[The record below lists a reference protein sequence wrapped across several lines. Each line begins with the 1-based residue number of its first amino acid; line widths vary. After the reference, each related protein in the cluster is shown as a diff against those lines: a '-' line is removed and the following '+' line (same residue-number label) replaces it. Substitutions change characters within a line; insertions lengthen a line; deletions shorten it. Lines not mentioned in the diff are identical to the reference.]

1 MKKRILLLF
10 VAMIGMAT
18 SVGWAQET
26 PEKSSFE
33 GTEQDVTNFK
43 SYMGIKNEDP
53 RTWKIIYGNGYE
65 MTIEKTA
72 DATADNQVTI
82 TFPGVT
88 FSDHSNTITI
98 TGTDNAI
105 IFGGSKETDLDKDT
119 KITLKS
125 GSVGYLIGGG
135 WGTREKGA
143 SNPKTANVK
152 DVAIDIQGGT
162 VGLIYSGGLYRSN
175 VNDITL
181 NVKNATVSHIYCG
194 GFDQGKTTNT
204 LDTEWSSSV
213 NHVNKSTL
221 TMENSTVLGYL
232 FLGGGQGYSYSK
244 EVEANVLNS
253 TLHCGILGTG
263 SNGRSDKV
271 TATVTG
277 CKFEKA
283 NKQTDIIEI
292 APLNRGIIKEISM
305 TFDGCTFPSNTSDYA
320 AYLGATYAYDGKSKV
335 ELGKVNVEFKN
346 NCTNTPIMCL
356 STGLSKADATV
367 TGTKV
372 IAAPSVTTG
381 STTEK
386 AYTID
391 ESKTWIFNNGFEIT
405 EDVTLSNKGVLTV
418 KGIYTVATAAQLE
431 EAIKQTTIDAIE
443 LSGSEYTLTDPL
455 KIKSPITLS
464 SIEGAPTKATIKGN
478 LIVEAENVSIKNLA
492 FNCESTG
499 TNYWLKN
506 AITLFGNAITVK
518 DCTFTGSTSNA
529 TKYVA
534 NGIVIFPMAA
544 ENASYD
550 ITGNTFTNFN
560 QEVGSGED
568 YWASTALLLCD
579 NTSITKKDGATAAI
593 PALTSWNE
601 SSLANANNTFTSCF
615 ADYIHLSDGSYV
627 YEVTSTAKAVAD
639 GINSIKKD
647 KQTGTIVATSV
658 DNDAILDAVKE
669 LKPSLEGQFIVKS
682 AGGSIVADQ
691 NLVSTGTVYVL
702 SKGEDGTYALT
713 QQTVAP
719 EVTFPQEATAIEAGQ
734 PLSASILS
742 GGSANVS
749 GVFSWKNPA
758 TIAQPGEKIAY
769 PVIFTPT
776 DLTTYNVAEGSYIFA
791 EIKQYFTVQ
800 TGKCANGHLE
810 IASANTANKYE
821 KGSKLTVKPVADVH
835 YEFDKYLNKSG
846 FTDNTY
852 TVSENATL
860 TAEFKPIMRKVTI
873 NITGTG
879 SVNVNGESKS
889 NSSTVSVQEGSVLT
903 IQAVPGEGQ
912 VLSKLTAGGS
922 ALNSNTVTVDKDLTI
937 AATFTQK
944 LDETYVVKVDAVP
957 NGKINL
963 YDKDGNDIASGSSF
977 KEDETISVVAVPDLG
992 YKLKDNSLK
1001 YNSVAITNNQITVA
1015 KADAAITAEFEIQS
1029 FTVSTSVT
1037 NGTVTLKNKNSETVE
1052 PGSIEYGT
1060 ELTATAEATDKK
1072 NYKLLSLVVNGK
1084 EIPNGGSFTV
1094 TAKTTVTAVMAKLAT
1109 ITIDDTPQSFTY
1121 DGTEKEFVIKT
1132 TPAGIGGFTVKYD
1145 GGDDKPANAVDHADK
1160 TYNVTITRAA
1170 DDTYAAFSGS
1180 ATLTIKPAQMKG
1192 VAIPTLN
1199 GSDELEQADMNK
1211 GYTLDGTVDGKTHIG
1226 KVTFTPTNANYAV
1239 MTFYAAGTQA
1249 TECTYSSASKLQ
1261 SAKLMTRADDAS
1273 SLNIDV
1279 TEGKGSVKV
1288 LNGGVVASKLY
1299 VGQTITI
1306 QAVPASTEYA
1316 ANAIWNNNT
1325 TTTANTYTMTL
1336 GSGTNE
1342 VTVAFQKKTEPT
1354 PTLTIPT
1361 DMVYNGTPFA
1371 GQAITVANES
1381 PVKDWDLSFDGTP
1394 TDAGTYTI
1402 YASRKADENYL
1413 AVVKKGI
1420 KSFTIKQAPAEAS
1433 NPIATDI
1440 LQGQALAQSV
1450 ITGTANVDGAFE
1462 WVNPNTIPNAGT
1474 AKADVRFV
1482 PTSKNYSVK
1491 DGLTADVKVTE
1502 TGVTIRTL
1510 NLTVVGEEFGTVSMT
1525 LDGNPTT
1532 PGATVTK
1539 GQELKVT
1546 ATAKTGY
1553 EASVQID
1560 GSARTSYTIGET
1572 GNVEVKVTF
1581 TKKSEPSTP
1590 TDPDPE
1596 PEVIDVTGVSLDAT
1610 AKTLA
1615 VGESFVLK
1623 ATVKPA
1629 DADNKK
1635 VSWSSSNAT
1644 IASVDKDGN
1653 VNALKAGTCKITVTT
1668 EDGDYTATCDITV
1681 TIATGIDELLAANR
1695 IYTDYG
1701 QIIVEP
1707 TTSLEVLITDMT
1719 GRIVYH
1725 DRIAEKITVPV
1736 SGGIYIVRLVESKRV
1751 ATTKVIV
1758 K

>member
-1 MKKRILLLF
+1 
-10 VAMIGMAT
+10 
-18 SVGWAQET
+18 

-33 GTEQDVTNFK
+33 ETEQDVTNFK

-346 NCTNTPIMCL
+346 NCTNTPVMCL

-405 EDVTLSNKGVLTV
+405 EDVTLSNKGALTV

-749 GVFSWKNPA
+749 GVFSWKNPVTVVEA
-758 TIAQPGEKIAY
+758 GEKKVY
-769 PVIFTPT
+769 DVIFTPT
-776 DLTTYNVAEGSYIFA
+776 DLTTYNVAKGSYTFA
-791 EIKQYFTVQ
+791 VIKQYYTVQ

-810 IASANTANKYE
+810 IVSANPNASNKYE
-821 KGSKLTVKPVADVH
+821 EGSTLTVKPVADAH
-835 YEFDKYLNKSG
+835 FAFEKYLNESG
-846 FTDNTY
+846 FTGNTY
-852 TVSENATL
+852 KVTANATL
-860 TAEFKPIMRKVTI
+860 TAKFEPIMRTVTI
-873 NITGTG
+873 NITGDG

-889 NSSTVSVQEGSVLT
+889 GSFEVQEGSILT
-903 IQAVPGEGQ
+903 IQAAPNTGQ
-912 VLSKLTAGGS
+912 VLSDLTAGGS
-922 ALNSNTVTVDKDLTI
+922 PLNSNTVTVDKDLTI
-937 AATFTQK
+937 AAAF
-944 LDETYVVKVDAVP
+944 
-957 NGKINL
+957 
-963 YDKDGNDIASGSSF
+963 
-977 KEDETISVVAVPDLG
+977 
-992 YKLKDNSLK
+992 
-1001 YNSVAITNNQITVA
+1001 
-1015 KADAAITAEFEIQS
+1015 AA
-1029 FTVSTSVT
+1029 
-1037 NGTVTLKNKNSETVE
+1037 
-1052 PGSIEYGT
+1052 
-1060 ELTATAEATDKK
+1060 
-1072 NYKLLSLVVNGK
+1072 
-1084 EIPNGGSFTV
+1084 
-1094 TAKTTVTAVMAKLAT
+1094 
-1109 ITIDDTPQSFTY
+1109 
-1121 DGTEKEFVIKT
+1121 
-1132 TPAGIGGFTVKYD
+1132 
-1145 GGDDKPANAVDHADK
+1145 
-1160 TYNVTITRAA
+1160 
-1170 DDTYAAFSGS
+1170 
-1180 ATLTIKPAQMKG
+1180 
-1192 VAIPTLN
+1192 
-1199 GSDELEQADMNK
+1199 
-1211 GYTLDGTVDGKTHIG
+1211 
-1226 KVTFTPTNANYAV
+1226 
-1239 MTFYAAGTQA
+1239 
-1249 TECTYSSASKLQ
+1249 
-1261 SAKLMTRADDAS
+1261 
-1273 SLNIDV
+1273 
-1279 TEGKGSVKV
+1279 
-1288 LNGGVVASKLY
+1288 
-1299 VGQTITI
+1299 
-1306 QAVPASTEYA
+1306 
-1316 ANAIWNNNT
+1316 
-1325 TTTANTYTMTL
+1325 
-1336 GSGTNE
+1336 
-1342 VTVAFQKKTEPT
+1342 
-1354 PTLTIPT
+1354 
-1361 DMVYNGTPFA
+1361 
-1371 GQAITVANES
+1371 
-1381 PVKDWDLSFDGTP
+1381 
-1394 TDAGTYTI
+1394 
-1402 YASRKADENYL
+1402 
-1413 AVVKKGI
+1413 
-1420 KSFTIKQAPAEAS
+1420 
-1433 NPIATDI
+1433 
-1440 LQGQALAQSV
+1440 
-1450 ITGTANVDGAFE
+1450 
-1462 WVNPNTIPNAGT
+1462 
-1474 AKADVRFV
+1474 
-1482 PTSKNYSVK
+1482 
-1491 DGLTADVKVTE
+1491 
-1502 TGVTIRTL
+1502 
-1510 NLTVVGEEFGTVSMT
+1510 
-1525 LDGNPTT
+1525 
-1532 PGATVTK
+1532 
-1539 GQELKVT
+1539 
-1546 ATAKTGY
+1546 
-1553 EASVQID
+1553 
-1560 GSARTSYTIGET
+1560 
-1572 GNVEVKVTF
+1572 
-1581 TKKSEPSTP
+1581 KKSRN
-1590 TDPDPE
+1590 
-1596 PEVIDVTGVSLDAT
+1596 I
-1610 AKTLA
+1610 
-1615 VGESFVLK
+1615 
-1623 ATVKPA
+1623 
-1629 DADNKK
+1629 
-1635 VSWSSSNAT
+1635 
-1644 IASVDKDGN
+1644 
-1653 VNALKAGTCKITVTT
+1653 C
-1668 EDGDYTATCDITV
+1668 
-1681 TIATGIDELLAANR
+1681 R
-1695 IYTDYG
+1695 
-1701 QIIVEP
+1701 
-1707 TTSLEVLITDMT
+1707 
-1719 GRIVYH
+1719 
-1725 DRIAEKITVPV
+1725 
-1736 SGGIYIVRLVESKRV
+1736 
-1751 ATTKVIV
+1751 
-1758 K
+1758 

>member
-1 MKKRILLLF
+1 MKKRILLLL
-10 VAMIGMAT
+10 VAMIGMTT
-18 SVGWAQET
+18 SAGWAQNGGDTTT
-26 PEKSSFE
+26 PEESNTVLTTHQDGDKTWVFANGHPVTVTKAASATDQQANP
-33 GTEQDVTNFK
+33 TE
-43 SYMGIKNEDP
+43 EA
-53 RTWKIIYGNGYE
+53 E
-65 MTIEKTA
+65 
-72 DATADNQVTI
+72 QVTI
-82 TFPGVT
+82 SVDGTNESKTVAKTSSLFGGSYGATVDGTTSITMTSGTIRRIYGGGYGLTNNNENSNGCGDVT
-88 FSDHSNTITI
+88 GTATITI
-98 TGTDNAI
+98 TGGEVYDLLS
-105 IFGGSKETDLDKDT
+105 GGGNNYAKTNEAKINISGENT
-119 KITLKS
+119 KIGSLYAGGVGASAANSLVKTWEDAVCGTNVVDIDISGKVTLKS
-125 GSVGYLIGGG
+125 MGCGGGHAYTYTGTSKVRINGATLGAFYGTLANGYAENIDAELTDCTFKKIDENAYELATINRGAVNTASFTLNHCAFTDPTTMNAGVGPILGWDNSDTSGDPKPVVDGSVSWTFTNTDGDAPVMHLGPGLNLANIDVVGAKTKLIPFTQKTS
-135 WGTREKGA
+135 GTVKEFSIEKG
-143 SNPKTANVK
+143 KTWNLNNGLTIEDGVTL
-152 DVAIDIQGGT
+152 DNQG
-162 VGLIYSGGLYRSN
+162 
-175 VNDITL
+175 TL
-181 NVKNATVSHIYCG
+181 NVVAPDVASLTAAIKANATKISLVSG
-194 GFDQGKTTNT
+194 TT
-204 LDTEWSSSV
+204 
-213 NHVNKSTL
+213 
-221 TMENSTVLGYL
+221 
-232 FLGGGQGYSYSK
+232 
-244 EVEANVLNS
+244 
-253 TLHCGILGTG
+253 
-263 SNGRSDKV
+263 
-271 TATVTG
+271 
-277 CKFEKA
+277 
-283 NKQTDIIEI
+283 
-292 APLNRGIIKEISM
+292 
-305 TFDGCTFPSNTSDYA
+305 
-320 AYLGATYAYDGKSKV
+320 
-335 ELGKVNVEFKN
+335 
-346 NCTNTPIMCL
+346 
-356 STGLSKADATV
+356 
-367 TGTKV
+367 
-372 IAAPSVTTG
+372 
-381 STTEK
+381 
-386 AYTID
+386 
-391 ESKTWIFNNGFEIT
+391 
-405 EDVTLSNKGVLTV
+405 
-418 KGIYTVATAAQLE
+418 
-431 EAIKQTTIDAIE
+431 
-443 LSGSEYTLTDPL
+443 YTLTDPL
-455 KIKSPITLS
+455 VIDKPLELTSN
-464 SIEGAPTKATIKGN
+464 GGTKATIKGN
-478 LIVEAENVSIKNLA
+478 LIVDAEGVSINNLA

-506 AITLFGNAITVK
+506 AITLFGNTITVK
-518 DCTFTGSTSNA
+518 GCTFTGSVDASNA
-529 TKYVA
+529 AKYVA

-560 QEVGSGED
+560 QEVTDNAG

-579 NTSITKKDGATAAI
+579 NTSITKKDGTTAAI

-639 GINSIKKD
+639 GINSIEKGK
-647 KQTGTIVATSV
+647 TGTIVATSV
-658 DNDAILDAVKE
+658 KKEEILTAVTT
-669 LKPSLEGQFIVKS
+669 LNPSLEGSFIVQSKD
-682 AGGSIVADQ
+682 GSIVADQ

-821 KGSKLTVKPVADVH
+821 KDSKLTVKPVADAH
-835 YEFDKYLNKSG
+835 YTFDKYLNDKG
-846 FTDNTY
+846 FAGNTY
-852 TVSENATL
+852 TVTEDATL
-860 TAEFKPIMRKVTI
+860 TAQFKPIMRTVTI
-873 NITGTG
+873 SITGTG
-879 SVNVNGESKS
+879 TVNVNGVSKE
-889 NSSTVSVQEGSVLT
+889 NSSTVSVQEGDVIT

-912 VLSKLTAGGS
+912 VLSDLTAGGS
-922 ALNSNTVTVDKDLTI
+922 AINNSAVTVDKDLTI
-937 AATFTQK
+937 AAAFTTK
-944 LDETYVVKVDAVP
+944 PASTYVVKVDAVP

-963 YDKDGNDIASGSSF
+963 YDAQGNAIASGSSF
-977 KEDETISVVAVPDLG
+977 KEGETISVVAVAGLG
-992 YKLKDNSLK
+992 YQLKKGSLK
-1001 YNSVAITNNQITVA
+1001 YNSADITDNKFTVG
-1015 KADAAITAEFEIQS
+1015 KADATITATFSKQS
-1029 FTVSTSVT
+1029 FVVSTSVDAKE
-1037 NGTVTLKNKNSETVE
+1037 GKITLAKVNKKQKVNENPSSTY
-1052 PGSIEYGT
+1052 EYGT
-1060 ELTATAEATDKK
+1060 ELTATAEA
-1072 NYKLLSLVVNGK
+1072 NSGYKLLSLVVNGK
-1084 EIPNGGSFTV
+1084 EIPNKGSFTV
-1094 TAKTTVTAVMAKLAT
+1094 TAATTVTAVMAKLAT
-1109 ITIDDTPQSFTY
+1109 ITIDETAQSFTY
-1121 DGTEKEFVIKT
+1121 DGTAKEFVVKT
-1132 TPAGIGGFTVKYD
+1132 TPAGIGGFTVNYNET
-1145 GGDDKPANAVDHADK
+1145 PTNAANHTQKAY
-1160 TYNVTITRAA
+1160 TVTITRDA
-1170 DDTYAAFSGS
+1170 DETYAEVNK
-1180 ATLTIKPAQMKG
+1180 TITDGLIIKAAQMKG
-1192 VAIPTLN
+1192 VAIPTLD
-1199 GSDELEQADMNK
+1199 GSDKLTETDKNK
-1211 GYTLDGTVDGKTHIG
+1211 GYALVDGSVTDAHIG
-1226 KVTFTPTNANYAV
+1226 QVTFTPTNANYAV
-1239 MTFYAAGTQA
+1239 MTFSAAGMQA
-1249 TECTYSSASKLQ
+1249 TECTYNPSTPKSQ
-1261 SAKLMTRADDAS
+1261 SAKLTTRSNDA
-1273 SLNIDV
+1273 SLNINV
-1279 TEGKGSVKV
+1279 SGGGSVKV
-1288 LNGGVVASKLY
+1288 LNGGVEASTLY

-1306 QAVPASTEYA
+1306 QAIPNSTEYA
-1316 ANAIWNNNT
+1316 ANATWDDGSISNT
-1325 TTTANTYTMTL
+1325 RKITL
-1336 GSGTNE
+1336 SKGTNNIT
-1342 VTVAFQKKTEPT
+1342 VTFQKKEEPAISLK
-1354 PTLTIPT
+1354 PLE
-1361 DMVYNGTPFA
+1361 DMIYNGTPFA
-1371 GQAITVANES
+1371 GKTISVDGA
-1381 PVKDWDLSFDGTP
+1381 VKDWDLSFEGIP

-1413 AVVKKGI
+1413 AVVGKEVG
-1420 KSFTIKQAPAEAS
+1420 SFTIKQAPAEAS
-1433 NPIATDI
+1433 DPVATDI
-1440 LQGQALAQSV
+1440 LQGQALAQSI
-1450 ITGTANVDGAFE
+1450 ITGTANVDGVFE
-1462 WVNPNTIPNAGT
+1462 WVNPNTILNTNATGL
-1474 AKADVRFV
+1474 KVRFV

-1510 NLTVVGEEFGTVSMT
+1510 NLTVVGEEFGAVSMT
-1525 LDGNPTT
+1525 LDGNPATA
-1532 PGATVTK
+1532 GATVTK

-1653 VNALKAGTCKITVTT
+1653 VKALKAGTCKITVTT

>member
-204 LDTEWSSSV
+204 LDTEWSNSV

-346 NCTNTPIMCL
+346 NCTNTPVMCL

-405 EDVTLSNKGVLTV
+405 EDVTLSNKGALTV

-579 NTSITKKDGATAAI
+579 NTSITKKDGTTAAI

-601 SSLANANNTFTSCF
+601 SSLANANNTYTSCF

-639 GINSIKKD
+639 GINSIEKGK
-647 KQTGTIVATSV
+647 TGTIVATSV
-658 DNDAILDAVKE
+658 KKEEILTAVTT
-669 LKPSLEGQFIVKS
+669 LNPSLEGSFIVQSKD
-682 AGGSIVADQ
+682 GSIVADQ

-852 TVSENATL
+852 TVSANATL

-1015 KADAAITAEFEIQS
+1015 KADAAITAEFTKQS
-1029 FTVSTSVT
+1029 FAVSTDVK
-1037 NGTVTLKNKNSETVE
+1037 NGTITLAQVNNKEQKVNENS
-1052 PGSIEYGT
+1052 SSYEYGT
-1060 ELTATAEATDKK
+1060 ELTATAEAASG
-1072 NYKLLSLVVNGK
+1072 YKLLSLVVNGK
-1084 EIPNGGSFTV
+1084 EIPNEGSFTV

-1109 ITIDDTPQSFTY
+1109 ITIDKTPQSFTY
-1121 DGTEKEFVIKT
+1121 DGTAKEFVVKT

-1145 GGDDKPANAVDHADK
+1145 NSDTKPVNAAAHANK
-1160 TYNVTITRAA
+1160 EYTVTITRNA
-1170 DDTYAAFSGS
+1170 DNTYAAVNET
-1180 ATLTIKPAQMKG
+1180 AKLIIKPAQMKG
-1192 VAIPTLN
+1192 VTIPTLN
-1199 GSDELEQADMNK
+1199 KQNNGVETTDSRGKYALTSGSI
-1211 GYTLDGTVDGKTHIG
+1211 DGTTHLG
-1226 KVTFTPTNANYAV
+1226 TATFTPTDVNYAI
-1239 MTFYAAGTQA
+1239 MTFTVAGTGAVPCSYTPQ
-1249 TECTYSSASKLQ
+1249 LQ
-1261 SAKLMTRADDAS
+1261 SAKLTTRSGDAS
-1273 SLNIDV
+1273 SLNITV
-1279 TEGKGSVKV
+1279 TGNGSVKV
-1288 LNGGVVASKLY
+1288 LNGGVEATNLY

-1316 ANAIWNNNT
+1316 ANATWNDGSVSNT
-1325 TTTANTYTMTL
+1325 KEITL
-1336 GSGTNE
+1336 ASGTNNI
-1342 VTVAFQKKTEPT
+1342 TVAFQKKTSPT

-1371 GQAITVANES
+1371 GKTISVDGA
-1381 PVKDWDLSFDGTP
+1381 VKDWDLSFEGIP
-1394 TDAGTYTI
+1394 TDAGTYKI
-1402 YASRKADENYL
+1402 YASRKADENYK
-1413 AVVKKGI
+1413 AVVNKEVG
-1420 KSFTIKQAPAEAS
+1420 SFTIGQAVAVAS
-1433 NPIATDI
+1433 NPVATEI

-1450 ITGTANVDGAFE
+1450 ITGTANVDGTFE
-1462 WVNPNTIPNAGT
+1462 WVNPNTILNADATGE
-1474 AKADVRFV
+1474 AVRFV

-1491 DGLTADVKVTE
+1491 DGLTADVKVTK

-1510 NLTVVGEEFGTVSMT
+1510 NLTVVGEEFGAVSMT
-1525 LDGNPTT
+1525 LDGNPATA
-1532 PGATVTK
+1532 GATVTK

-1644 IASVDKDGN
+1644 IASVDKDSN
-1653 VNALKAGTCKITVTT
+1653 VKALKAGTCKITVTT

-1725 DRIAEKITVPV
+1725 DRITEKITVPV

>member
-1 MKKRILLLF
+1 
-10 VAMIGMAT
+10 MAT

-26 PEKSSFE
+26 LEKSSFE
-33 GTEQDVTNFK
+33 GTEQDITNFK

-72 DATADNQVTI
+72 EATAENQVTI
-82 TFPGVT
+82 TFTGVT
-88 FSDHSNTITI
+88 FSDQSNTIAI

-105 IFGGSKETDLDKDT
+105 IFGGSKEADLEKNT

-125 GSVGYLIGGG
+125 GNVGYLIGGG

-143 SNPKTANVK
+143 SDPKTANVK
-152 DVAIDIQGGT
+152 DVALDIQGGT

-204 LDTEWSSSV
+204 LDTEWSNSV

-244 EVEANVLNS
+244 EVKANVLNS

-283 NKQTDIIEI
+283 AEQKDIIEI

-335 ELGKVNVEFKN
+335 ELGKVNIEFKN
-346 NCTNTPIMCL
+346 NCTNTPVMCL

-386 AYTID
+386 AYTIG

-405 EDVTLSNKGVLTV
+405 KDVTLTNNGTLNVVAPDVESLKAAIQANANKICLVSGTTYKLTEPLIIDKSVVLTTD
-418 KGIYTVATAAQLE
+418 G
-431 EAIKQTTIDAIE
+431 EA
-443 LSGSEYTLTDPL
+443 
-455 KIKSPITLS
+455 
-464 SIEGAPTKATIKGN
+464 KATIKGN
-478 LIVEAENVSIKNLA
+478 LVVEAENVAINNLA
-492 FNCESTG
+492 FECNSNG
-499 TNYWLKN
+499 TNYWMKN
-506 AITLFGNAITVK
+506 AITLFGNSITVNG
-518 DCTFTGSTSNA
+518 CTFEGSAADNQ
-529 TKYVA
+529 YVA
-534 NGIVIFPMAA
+534 NGIVIFPTAA
-544 ENASYD
+544 DNASYA

-560 QEVGSGED
+560 QEVGSGSN
-568 YWASTALLLCD
+568 YWTSTALLLCD
-579 NTSITKKDGATAAI
+579 NTSITKKGASEATSI

-601 SSLANANNTFTSCF
+601 TSLADASNTFTNCF
-615 ADYIHLSDGSYV
+615 ADYIHQTGTSYV
-627 YEVTSTAKAVAD
+627 YDVTSTAKAVAD
-639 GINSIKKD
+639 GINSIEKD
-647 KQTGTIVATSV
+647 QPQGTIVATSV
-658 DNDAILDAVKE
+658 SNADILAAVNT
-669 LKPSLEGQFIVKS
+669 LKPSLEGKFIVKS
-682 AGGSIVADQ
+682 KEGSIVADP
-691 NLVSTGTVYVL
+691 NLVSTGTVFVL
-702 SKGEDGTYALT
+702 SKSDEEYAIK

-719 EVTFPQEATAIEAGQ
+719 KVNFSSLKASVIEAGQ

-749 GVFSWKNPA
+749 GVFSWKEPA
-758 TIAQPGEKIAY
+758 TIVEKGEKKTY
-769 PVIFTPT
+769 DVIFTPT
-776 DLTTYNVAEGSYIFA
+776 DLIGYNVVDSTYTFD
-791 EIKQYFTVQ
+791 EIKQYYTVQ

-810 IASANTANKYE
+810 IASANTSNKYE
-821 KGSKLTVKPVADVH
+821 EGSTLTVKPVADAH
-835 YEFDKYLNKSG
+835 FAFDKYVNEEV
-846 FTDNTY
+846 TNNTY
-852 TVSENATL
+852 TVSANATL
-860 TAEFKPIMRKVTI
+860 TAEFKPIMRTVTI
-873 NITGTG
+873 SVTGDGT
-879 SVNVNGESKS
+879 VNVNGESKN
-889 NSSTVSVQEGSVLT
+889 NSFEVQEGSILT
-903 IQAVPGEGQ
+903 IQAAPNAGQ
-912 VLSKLTAGGS
+912 VLSSLTADDV
-922 ALNSNTVTVDKDLTI
+922 ALKGNTVTVDNNMTI
-937 AATFTQK
+937 AATFATK
-944 LDETYVVKVDAVP
+944 PADKYVVKVSAVP

-963 YDKDGNDIASGSSF
+963 YDKDGNAIASGSSF
-977 KEDETISVVAVPDLG
+977 KAGETISVVAVPDMG
-992 YKLKDNSLK
+992 YKLEDKSLK
-1001 YNSVAITNNQITVA
+1001 YNSAVIADNKITVAEADVAITATFT
-1015 KADAAITAEFEIQS
+1015 KQS
-1029 FTVSTSVT
+1029 FAVSSSVT
-1037 NGTVTLKNKNSETVE
+1037 NGKIELKKNGETVSS
-1052 PGSIEYGT
+1052 GTTIEYGT
-1060 ELTATAEATDKK
+1060 ELTATAEPTDAS

-1109 ITIDDTPQSFTY
+1109 ITIDKTAQSFTY
-1121 DGTEKEFVIKT
+1121 DGSEKEFVVKT

-1145 GGDDKPANAVDHADK
+1145 NGDTKPVNAGTNVDKEY
-1160 TYNVTITRAA
+1160 TVTITRAA
-1170 DDTYAAFSGS
+1170 DDTYAAVNET
-1180 ATLTIKPAQMKG
+1180 AKLIIKPAQMKG
-1192 VAIPTLN
+1192 MAIPTLN
-1199 GSDELEQADMNK
+1199 ESDELVSITDSR
-1211 GYTLDGTVDGKTHIG
+1211 GKYALVNQSVTNAHIG
-1226 KVTFTPTNANYAV
+1226 KVTFTPTDGNYAV
-1239 MTFYAAGTQA
+1239 MTFYAAGTKA
-1249 TECTYSSASKLQ
+1249 TECSYENPATPKFQ
-1261 SAKLMTRADDAS
+1261 SAKLTTRAGGS
-1273 SLNIDV
+1273 SLNITV
-1279 TEGKGSVKV
+1279 NEGGSVKV
-1288 LNGGVVASKLY
+1288 LNGGVEATKLY
-1299 VGQTITI
+1299 VGQTISI
-1306 QAVPASTEYA
+1306 QAVPASTDYA
-1316 ANAIWNNNT
+1316 ANATWNNNNT

-1336 GSGTNE
+1336 ASGTND

-1371 GQAITVANES
+1371 GQTISVDGNS
-1381 PVKDWDLSFDGTP
+1381 PVKDWDLNFEGIP
-1394 TDAGTYTI
+1394 TDAGTYKI
-1402 YASRKADENYL
+1402 YASRKADENYK
-1413 AVVKKGI
+1413 AVVNKEVG
-1420 KSFTIKQAPAEAS
+1420 SFTIGQAVADAS
-1433 NPIATDI
+1433 NPVATEI

-1450 ITGTANVDGAFE
+1450 ITGTANVDGTFE
-1462 WVNPNTIPNAGT
+1462 WANPNTILNADATGE
-1474 AKADVRFV
+1474 AVRFV

-1491 DGLTADVKVTE
+1491 DGLKADVKVTK

-1510 NLTVVGEEFGTVSMT
+1510 NLTVVGEEHGTVSMT
-1525 LDGNPTT
+1525 MDGT
-1532 PGATVTK
+1532 PATAGATVTK
-1539 GQELKVT
+1539 DQKLEVK
-1546 ATAKTGY
+1546 ATANTGY

-1560 GSARTSYTIGET
+1560 GSARTTYTIGET

-1590 TDPDPE
+1590 TDPEE
-1596 PEVIDVTGVSLDAT
+1596 PEVTDVTGVSLDAT

-1615 VGESFVLK
+1615 VGESFALK

-1629 DADNKK
+1629 NADNKK
-1635 VSWSSSNAT
+1635 VSWSSSDAT

-1653 VNALKAGTCKITVTT
+1653 VKALKAGTCKITVTT
-1668 EDGDYTATCDITV
+1668 EDGGYTATCDITV
-1681 TIATGIDELLAANR
+1681 TIATGIDEILAANR

>member
-18 SVGWAQET
+18 SVGWAQNDGGQT
-26 PEKSSFE
+26 PTTPATKLTIQKIGDKDCIFAN
-33 GTEQDVTNFK
+33 GNAVTV
-43 SYMGIKNEDP
+43 
-53 RTWKIIYGNGYE
+53 
-65 MTIEKTA
+65 TA
-72 DATADNQVTI
+72 AQTVNTANADQT
-82 TFPGVT
+82 GQ
-88 FSDHSNTITI
+88 ITI
-98 TGTDNAI
+98 TVDGTEESQTVANTYSLYGGSYGENVASSTIKMTSGTIYRIYGGGYGVNADQTGNITGTASIMVEGGKVSNAI
-105 IFGGSKETDLDKDT
+105 SGGGNQYAKTGKVSVQIIGKDT
-119 KITLKS
+119 KI
-125 GSVGYLIGGG
+125 
-135 WGTREKGA
+135 
-143 SNPKTANVK
+143 
-152 DVAIDIQGGT
+152 QC
-162 VGLIYSGGLYRSN
+162 LY
-175 VNDITL
+175 
-181 NVKNATVSHIYCG
+181 AG
-194 GFDQGKTTNT
+194 GFGYPAAKKLVRTWEEAVCGAKEVEINITDAT
-204 LDTEWSSSV
+204 LE
-213 NHVNKSTL
+213 
-221 TMENSTVLGYL
+221 EGLGC
-232 FLGGGQGYSYSK
+232 GGGQGYAYTGT
-244 EVEANVLNS
+244 S
-253 TLHCGILGTG
+253 TVTITNAILGSFYGTLA
-263 SNGRSDKV
+263 NGYADDI
-271 TATVTG
+271 TATL
-277 CKFEKA
+277 K
-283 NKQTDIIEI
+283 
-292 APLNRGIIKEISM
+292 
-305 TFDGCTFPSNTSDYA
+305 GCTFKKLVGYFEFATINR
-320 AYLGATYAYDGKSKV
+320 GA
-335 ELGKVNVEFKN
+335 VNNASFTFD
-346 NCTNTPIMCL
+346 NCTFENLADINAGVGPILGWDNSDTSGDPKPAIEGNISWKFINMNGKETPEMHL
-356 STGLSKADATV
+356 GPGLSKANVEVVGAKTKLIQFTQKTSGTV
-367 TGTKV
+367 TAFSIEQEHTWTLGNGLT
-372 IAAPSVTTG
+372 IENGVTF
-381 STTEK
+381 
-386 AYTID
+386 D
-391 ESKTWIFNNGFEIT
+391 
-405 EDVTLSNKGVLTV
+405 NKGTLNMVAPDVESLIT
-418 KGIYTVATAAQLE
+418 GIKAGAHKIHLVSG
-431 EAIKQTTIDAIE
+431 TT
-443 LSGSEYTLTDPL
+443 YTLTDPL
-455 KIKSPITLS
+455 VINKPIILIS
-464 SIEGAPTKATIKGN
+464 DGAAKATIKGN
-478 LIVEAENVSIKNLA
+478 LVVEAENVSINNLA
-492 FNCESTG
+492 FECNSTG
-499 TNYWLKN
+499 TNYWKKN
-506 AITLFGNAITVK
+506 AITLFGNTITV
-518 DCTFTGSTSNA
+518 DGCTFKGSAADNQ
-529 TKYVA
+529 YVA
-534 NGIVIFPMAA
+534 NGIVIFPTAA
-544 ENASYD
+544 DNASYA

-560 QEVGSGED
+560 QEVGSGSD
-568 YWASTALLLCD
+568 YWTSTALLLCD
-579 NTSITKKDGATAAI
+579 NTSITKKDAGEATVI
-593 PALTSWNE
+593 PALTSWDE
-601 SSLANANNTFTSCF
+601 SSLANANNTYTSCF

-639 GINSIKKD
+639 GINSIEKGK
-647 KQTGTIVATSV
+647 TGTIVATSV
-658 DNDAILDAVKE
+658 KKEEILTAVTT
-669 LKPSLEGQFIVKS
+669 LNPSLEGSFIVQSKD
-682 AGGSIVADQ
+682 GSIVADQ

-912 VLSKLTAGGS
+912 VLSDLTAGGS
-922 ALNSNTVTVDKDLTI
+922 AFNNNTVTVDKDMTI
-937 AATFTQK
+937 AATFAPK
-944 LDETYVVKVDAVP
+944 PDETYVVKVSAVP

-963 YDKDGNDIASGSSF
+963 YDANGNAIASGSSF
-977 KEDETISVVAVPDLG
+977 KAGETISVVAVPDLG
-992 YKLKDNSLK
+992 YKLTDNSLK
-1001 YNSVAITNNQITVA
+1001 YNSADITNNQITVA
-1015 KADAAITAEFEIQS
+1015 KADAAITATFTKQS
-1029 FTVSTSVT
+1029 FEVSTDVT
-1037 NGTVTLKNKNSETVE
+1037 NGTITLALVNNKEQKVNEKS
-1052 PGSIEYGT
+1052 SSYEYGT
-1060 ELTATAEATDKK
+1060 ELTATAEPTDKE

-1109 ITIDDTPQSFTY
+1109 ITIDETPQSFTY
-1121 DGTEKEFVIKT
+1121 DGTAKEFVVKT

-1145 GGDDKPANAVDHADK
+1145 NSDTKPVNAAAHADK
-1160 TYNVTITRAA
+1160 AYTVTIKRAA
-1170 DDTYAAFSGS
+1170 DDTYAAVNES
-1180 ATLTIKPAQMKG
+1180 AQLIIKPAQMKG
-1192 VAIPTLN
+1192 VTIPTLN
-1199 GSDELEQADMNK
+1199 KQNNGVETTDNRGQYALTSGSI
-1211 GYTLDGTVDGKTHIG
+1211 DGTTHLG
-1226 KVTFTPTNANYAV
+1226 TATFTPTDVNYAI
-1239 MTFYAAGTQA
+1239 MTFTVAGTGAVPCSYTPQ
-1249 TECTYSSASKLQ
+1249 LQ
-1261 SAKLMTRADDAS
+1261 SAKLTTRSGDAS
-1273 SLNIDV
+1273 SLNITV
-1279 TEGKGSVKV
+1279 TGNGSVKV
-1288 LNGGVVASKLY
+1288 LNGGVEATNLY

-1316 ANAIWNNNT
+1316 ANATWNNGSVSNT
-1325 TTTANTYTMTL
+1325 KEVTL
-1336 GSGTNE
+1336 QSGKNY

-1371 GQAITVANES
+1371 GKTITVAGES
-1381 PVKDWDLSFDGTP
+1381 LVKDWDLNFEGIP

-1413 AVVKKGI
+1413 AVVGKEVG
-1420 KSFTIKQAPAEAS
+1420 SFTIKQAPAEAS
-1433 NPIATDI
+1433 DPVATDI

-1450 ITGTANVDGAFE
+1450 ITGTANVDGVFE
-1462 WVNPNTIPNAGT
+1462 WVNPNTILNTNATGL
-1474 AKADVRFV
+1474 KVRFV

-1510 NLTVVGEEFGTVSMT
+1510 NLTVVGEEFGAVSMT

-1532 PGATVTK
+1532 AGATVTK

-1653 VNALKAGTCKITVTT
+1653 VKALKAGTCKITVTT

>member
-18 SVGWAQET
+18 SGGWAQET
-26 PEKSSFE
+26 LEKSSFE
-33 GTEQDVTNFK
+33 GTEQDITNFK

-72 DATADNQVTI
+72 EATAENQVTI
-82 TFPGVT
+82 TFTGVT
-88 FSDHSNTITI
+88 FSDQSNTIAI

-105 IFGGSKETDLDKDT
+105 IFGGSKEADLEKNT

-125 GSVGYLIGGG
+125 GNVGYLIGGG

-143 SNPKTANVK
+143 SDPKTANVK
-152 DVAIDIQGGT
+152 DVALDIQGGT

-204 LDTEWSSSV
+204 LDTEWSNSV

-244 EVEANVLNS
+244 EVKANVLNS

-283 NKQTDIIEI
+283 AEQKDIIEI

-335 ELGKVNVEFKN
+335 ELGKVNIEFKN
-346 NCTNTPIMCL
+346 NCTNTPVMCL

-386 AYTID
+386 AYTIG

-405 EDVTLSNKGVLTV
+405 KDVTLTNNGTLNVVAPDVESLKAAIQANANKICLVSGTTYKLTEPLIIDKSVVLTTD
-418 KGIYTVATAAQLE
+418 G
-431 EAIKQTTIDAIE
+431 EA
-443 LSGSEYTLTDPL
+443 
-455 KIKSPITLS
+455 
-464 SIEGAPTKATIKGN
+464 KATIKGN
-478 LIVEAENVSIKNLA
+478 LVVEAENVAINNLA
-492 FNCESTG
+492 FECNSNG
-499 TNYWLKN
+499 TNYWMKN
-506 AITLFGNAITVK
+506 AITLFGNSITVNG
-518 DCTFTGSTSNA
+518 CTFEGSAADNQ
-529 TKYVA
+529 YVA
-534 NGIVIFPMAA
+534 NGIVIFPTAA
-544 ENASYD
+544 DNASYA

-560 QEVGSGED
+560 QEVGSGSN
-568 YWASTALLLCD
+568 YWTSTALLLCD
-579 NTSITKKDGATAAI
+579 NTSITKKGASEATSI

-601 SSLANANNTFTSCF
+601 TSLADASNTFTNCF
-615 ADYIHLSDGSYV
+615 ADYIHQTGTSYV
-627 YEVTSTAKAVAD
+627 YDVTSTAKAVAD
-639 GINSIKKD
+639 GINSIEKD
-647 KQTGTIVATSV
+647 QPQGTIVATSV
-658 DNDAILDAVKE
+658 SNADILAAVNT
-669 LKPSLEGQFIVKS
+669 LKPSLEGKFIVKS
-682 AGGSIVADQ
+682 KEGSIVADP

-702 SKGEDGTYALT
+702 SKSGEEYAIK

-719 EVTFPQEATAIEAGQ
+719 KVDFSSLKASVIEAGQ

-749 GVFSWKNPA
+749 GVFSWKEPA
-758 TIAQPGEKIAY
+758 TIVEKGAKKTY
-769 PVIFTPT
+769 DVIFTPT
-776 DLTTYNVAEGSYIFA
+776 DLIGYNVVDSTYTFD
-791 EIKQYFTVQ
+791 EIKQYYTVQ

-810 IASANTANKYE
+810 IASANTSNKYE
-821 KGSKLTVKPVADVH
+821 EGSTLTVKPIADAH
-835 YEFDKYLNKSG
+835 FAFDKYLNGTG
-846 FTDNTY
+846 FAGNTY
-852 TVSENATL
+852 TVSANATL
-860 TAEFKPIMRKVTI
+860 AAGFKPIMRTVTI
-873 NITGTG
+873 SVTGTG
-879 SVNVNGESKS
+879 SVNVNGESKN

-912 VLSKLTAGGS
+912 VLSSLTAGGS
-922 ALNSNTVTVDKDLTI
+922 AFNNSTVTVEKDLTI
-937 AATFTQK
+937 AATFATK
-944 LDETYVVKVDAVP
+944 PADKYVVKVSAVP

-963 YDKDGNDIASGSSF
+963 YDKDGNAIASGSSF
-977 KEDETISVVAVPDLG
+977 KAGETISVVAVPDLG
-992 YKLKDNSLK
+992 YKLEDKSLK
-1001 YNSVAITNNQITVA
+1001 YNSAVIADNKITVAEADVAITATFT
-1015 KADAAITAEFEIQS
+1015 KQS
-1029 FTVSTSVT
+1029 FAVSSSVT
-1037 NGTVTLKNKNSETVE
+1037 NGKIELKKNGETVSS
-1052 PGSIEYGT
+1052 GTTIEYGT
-1060 ELTATAEATDKK
+1060 ELTATAEPTDAS

-1109 ITIDDTPQSFTY
+1109 ITIDKTAQSFTY
-1121 DGTEKEFVIKT
+1121 DGTAKEFVVKT
-1132 TPAGIGGFTVKYD
+1132 TPAGIGGFTVKYGED
-1145 GGDDKPANAVDHADK
+1145 GNATPINAAENKDKAYKVI
-1160 TYNVTITRAA
+1160 ITRAA
-1170 DDTYAAFSGS
+1170 DDTYAAVTETITDG
-1180 ATLTIKPAQMKG
+1180 LIIKPTQMKG
-1192 VAIPTLN
+1192 VAIPTLDKK
-1199 GSDELEQADMNK
+1199 DELVSITDSRGNYA
-1211 GYTLDGTVDGKTHIG
+1211 LDGSVNISAHIG
-1226 KVTFTPTNANYAV
+1226 KVTFIPTDKNYAV
-1239 MTFYAAGTQA
+1239 MTFYAAGTKA
-1249 TECTYSSASKLQ
+1249 TECTYKAPSTPEPQ
-1261 SAKLMTRADDAS
+1261 SAKLTTRAKGS
-1273 SLNIDV
+1273 SLNITV
-1279 TEGKGSVKV
+1279 TGEGSAKV
-1288 LNGGVVASKLY
+1288 LNGGVEASTLY
-1299 VGQTITI
+1299 VGQTVTI
-1306 QAVPASTEYA
+1306 QAIPSSTEYA
-1316 ANAIWNNNT
+1316 ANATWNDGSVSNT
-1325 TTTANTYTMTL
+1325 KEVTL
-1336 GSGTNE
+1336 ASGTND

-1371 GQAITVANES
+1371 GQTISVDGNS
-1381 PVKDWDLSFDGTP
+1381 PVKDWDLNFEGIP
-1394 TDAGTYTI
+1394 TDAGTYKI
-1402 YASRKADENYL
+1402 YASRKADENYK
-1413 AVVKKGI
+1413 AVVNKEVG
-1420 KSFTIKQAPAEAS
+1420 SFTIGQAVADAS
-1433 NPIATDI
+1433 NPVATEI

-1450 ITGTANVDGAFE
+1450 ITGTANVDGTFE
-1462 WVNPNTIPNAGT
+1462 WANPNTILNADATGE
-1474 AKADVRFV
+1474 AVRFV

-1491 DGLTADVKVTE
+1491 DGLKADVKVTK

-1510 NLTVVGEEFGTVSMT
+1510 NLTVVGEEHGTVSMT
-1525 LDGNPTT
+1525 LDGT
-1532 PGATVTK
+1532 PATAGATVTK
-1539 GQELKVT
+1539 DQKLEVK
-1546 ATAKTGY
+1546 ATANTGY

-1560 GSARTSYTIGET
+1560 GSARTTYTIGET

-1590 TDPDPE
+1590 TDPEE
-1596 PEVIDVTGVSLDAT
+1596 PKVTDVTGVSLDAT

-1615 VGESFVLK
+1615 VGESFALK

-1635 VSWSSSNAT
+1635 VSWSSSDAT

-1653 VNALKAGTCKITVTT
+1653 VKALKAGTCKITVTT
-1668 EDGDYTATCDITV
+1668 EDGGYTATCDITV
-1681 TIATGIDELLAANR
+1681 TIATGIDEILAANR

-1725 DRIAEKITVPV
+1725 DRIAEKITVPM

>member
-18 SVGWAQET
+18 SVGWAQGDGGQT
-26 PEKSSFE
+26 PTTPATKLTIQKIGDKDCIFAN
-33 GTEQDVTNFK
+33 GNAVT
-43 SYMGIKNEDP
+43 I
-53 RTWKIIYGNGYE
+53 TAAQ
-65 MTIEKTA
+65 TEKTA
-72 DATADNQVTI
+72 NENQT
-82 TFPGVT
+82 GQ
-88 FSDHSNTITI
+88 ITI
-98 TGTDNAI
+98 TVDGTEESQTVANTYSLYGGSYGKNVASSTIKMTSGTIYRIYGGGYGVNADQTGNITGTASIMVEGGKVSNAI
-105 IFGGSKETDLDKDT
+105 SGGGNQYAKTGKVSVQIIGKDT
-119 KITLKS
+119 KI
-125 GSVGYLIGGG
+125 
-135 WGTREKGA
+135 
-143 SNPKTANVK
+143 
-152 DVAIDIQGGT
+152 QC
-162 VGLIYSGGLYRSN
+162 LY
-175 VNDITL
+175 
-181 NVKNATVSHIYCG
+181 AG
-194 GFDQGKTTNT
+194 GFGYPAAKKLVRTWEEAVCGAKEVEINITDAT
-204 LDTEWSSSV
+204 LE
-213 NHVNKSTL
+213 
-221 TMENSTVLGYL
+221 EGLGC
-232 FLGGGQGYSYSK
+232 GGGQGYAYTGT
-244 EVEANVLNS
+244 S
-253 TLHCGILGTG
+253 TVTITNAILGSFYGTLA
-263 SNGRSDKV
+263 NGYADDI
-271 TATVTG
+271 TATL
-277 CKFEKA
+277 K
-283 NKQTDIIEI
+283 
-292 APLNRGIIKEISM
+292 
-305 TFDGCTFPSNTSDYA
+305 GCTFKKLVGYFEFATINR
-320 AYLGATYAYDGKSKV
+320 GA
-335 ELGKVNVEFKN
+335 VNNASFTFD
-346 NCTNTPIMCL
+346 NCTFENLADINAGVGPILGWDNSDTSGDPKPAIEGNISWKFINMNGKETPEMHL
-356 STGLSKADATV
+356 GPGLSKANVEVVGAKTNLIQFTQKTSGTV
-367 TGTKV
+367 TAFSIEQGHTWTLGNGLTIENGVTFDNKGTLNMV
-372 IAAPSVTTG
+372 APDVASLTTG
-381 STTEK
+381 IKADAHEIHLVSGTT
-386 AYTID
+386 
-391 ESKTWIFNNGFEIT
+391 
-405 EDVTLSNKGVLTV
+405 
-418 KGIYTVATAAQLE
+418 
-431 EAIKQTTIDAIE
+431 
-443 LSGSEYTLTDPL
+443 YTLTDPL
-455 KIKSPITLS
+455 VINKPIILTS
-464 SIEGAPTKATIKGN
+464 DGAAKATIKGN
-478 LIVEAENVSIKNLA
+478 LVVEAENVSINNLA
-492 FNCESTG
+492 FECNSTG
-499 TNYWLKN
+499 TNYWKKN
-506 AITLFGNAITVK
+506 AITLFGNAITV
-518 DCTFTGSTSNA
+518 DGCTFKGSA
-529 TKYVA
+529 TDNQYVA
-534 NGIVIFPMAA
+534 NGIVIFPTAA
-544 ENASYD
+544 DNASYA

-560 QEVGSGED
+560 QEVGSGSD
-568 YWASTALLLCD
+568 YWTSTALLLCD
-579 NTSITKKDGATAAI
+579 NTSITKKGASEATSI

-601 SSLANANNTFTSCF
+601 TSLADASNTFTNCF
-615 ADYIHLSDGSYV
+615 ADYIHQTGTSYV
-627 YEVTSTAKAVAD
+627 YDVTSTAKAVAD
-639 GINSIKKD
+639 GINSIEKGK
-647 KQTGTIVATSV
+647 TGTIVATSLT
-658 DNDAILDAVKE
+658 NEAILTAIKE

-682 AGGSIVADQ
+682 QEGSIVADP
-691 NLVSTGTVYVL
+691 NLVSTGTVFVL
-702 SKGEDGTYALT
+702 SKSGEEYTIK

-719 EVTFPQEATAIEAGQ
+719 KVDFSSLKASVIEAGQ

-742 GGSANVS
+742 GGSANVA
-749 GVFSWKNPA
+749 GVFSWKEPA
-758 TIAQPGEKIAY
+758 TIVEKGAKKTFD
-769 PVIFTPT
+769 VIFTPT
-776 DLTTYNVAEGSYIFA
+776 DLIGYNVVGSTYTFD
-791 EIKQYFTVQ
+791 EIKQYYTVQ

-810 IASANTANKYE
+810 IASANTSNKYE
-821 KGSKLTVKPVADVH
+821 EGSTLTVKPVADAH
-835 YEFDKYLNKSG
+835 FAFEKYLNESG
-846 FTDNTY
+846 FTGNTY
-852 TVSENATL
+852 KVTANATL

-1015 KADAAITAEFEIQS
+1015 KADAAITAEFTKQS
-1029 FTVSTSVT
+1029 FAVSTDVK
-1037 NGTVTLKNKNSETVE
+1037 NGTITLAQVNNKEQKVNENS
-1052 PGSIEYGT
+1052 SSYEYGT
-1060 ELTATAEATDKK
+1060 ELTATAEAASG
-1072 NYKLLSLVVNGK
+1072 YKLLSLVVNGK
-1084 EIPNGGSFTV
+1084 EIPNEGSFTV

-1109 ITIDDTPQSFTY
+1109 ITIDKTPQSFTY
-1121 DGTEKEFVIKT
+1121 DGTAKEFVVKT

-1145 GGDDKPANAVDHADK
+1145 NSDTKPVNAAAHANK
-1160 TYNVTITRAA
+1160 EYTVTITRNA
-1170 DDTYAAFSGS
+1170 DNTYAAVNET
-1180 ATLTIKPAQMKG
+1180 AKLIIKPAQMKG
-1192 VAIPTLN
+1192 VTIPTLN
-1199 GSDELEQADMNK
+1199 KQNNGVETTDSRGKYALTSGSI
-1211 GYTLDGTVDGKTHIG
+1211 DGTTHLG
-1226 KVTFTPTNANYAV
+1226 TATFTPTDVNYAI
-1239 MTFYAAGTQA
+1239 MTFTVAGTGAVPCSYTPQ
-1249 TECTYSSASKLQ
+1249 LQ
-1261 SAKLMTRADDAS
+1261 SAKLTTRSGDAS
-1273 SLNIDV
+1273 SLNITV
-1279 TEGKGSVKV
+1279 TGNGSVKV
-1288 LNGGVVASKLY
+1288 LNGGVEATNLY

-1316 ANAIWNNNT
+1316 ANATWNDGSVSNT
-1325 TTTANTYTMTL
+1325 KEITL
-1336 GSGTNE
+1336 ASGTNNI
-1342 VTVAFQKKTEPT
+1342 TVAFQKKTSPT

-1371 GQAITVANES
+1371 GKTISVDGA
-1381 PVKDWDLSFDGTP
+1381 VKDWDLSFEGIP
-1394 TDAGTYTI
+1394 TDAGTYKI
-1402 YASRKADENYL
+1402 YASRKADENYK
-1413 AVVKKGI
+1413 AVVNKEVG
-1420 KSFTIKQAPAEAS
+1420 SFTIGQAVAVAS
-1433 NPIATDI
+1433 NPVATEI

-1450 ITGTANVDGAFE
+1450 ITGTANVDGTFE
-1462 WVNPNTIPNAGT
+1462 WVNPNTILNADATGE
-1474 AKADVRFV
+1474 AVRFV

-1491 DGLTADVKVTE
+1491 DGLTADVKVTK

-1510 NLTVVGEEFGTVSMT
+1510 NLTVVGEEFGAVSMT
-1525 LDGNPTT
+1525 LDGNPATA
-1532 PGATVTK
+1532 GATVTK

-1653 VNALKAGTCKITVTT
+1653 VKALKAGTCKITVTT

>member
-18 SVGWAQET
+18 SVGWAQGA

-33 GTEQDVTNFK
+33 GSEQDVTNFK
-43 SYMGIKNEDP
+43 SYMGIKDA

-82 TFPGVT
+82 TFKDVT
-88 FSDHSNTITI
+88 FKDGSDTIMLK
-98 TGTDNAI
+98 GTDNAI
-105 IFGGSKETDLDKDT
+105 IFGGSKEANLDKNT

-125 GSVGYLIGGG
+125 GNVGYLIGGG

-143 SNPKTANVK
+143 SDPKTANVK
-152 DVAIDIQGGT
+152 DVALDIQGGT

-181 NVKNATVSHIYCG
+181 NIKKATVSHIYCG

-204 LDTEWSSSV
+204 LDTEWSNSV

-283 NKQTDIIEI
+283 GQQTEIIEI

-346 NCTNTPIMCL
+346 NCTNTPVMCL

-381 STTEK
+381 NTTEK
-386 AYTID
+386 AYTIG

-405 EDVTLSNKGVLTV
+405 KDVTLTNNGTLNVVAPDVESLKAAIQANANKISLVSGTTYELTEPLIIG
-418 KGIYTVATAAQLE
+418 KSVALTTDG
-431 EAIKQTTIDAIE
+431 EA
-443 LSGSEYTLTDPL
+443 
-455 KIKSPITLS
+455 
-464 SIEGAPTKATIKGN
+464 KATIKGN
-478 LIVEAENVSIKNLA
+478 LVVEAENVSINNLA
-492 FNCESTG
+492 FECNSTG
-499 TNYWLKN
+499 TNYWKKN
-506 AITLFGNAITVK
+506 AITLFGNAITV
-518 DCTFTGSTSNA
+518 DGCTFKGSA
-529 TKYVA
+529 TDNQYVA
-534 NGIVIFPMAA
+534 NGIVIFPTAA
-544 ENASYD
+544 DNASYA

-568 YWASTALLLCD
+568 YWTSTALLLCD
-579 NTSITKKDGATAAI
+579 NTSITKKGASEATSI

-601 SSLANANNTFTSCF
+601 TSLADASNTFTNCF
-615 ADYIHLSDGSYV
+615 ADYIHQTGTSYV
-627 YEVTSTAKAVAD
+627 YDVTSTAKAVAD
-639 GINSIKKD
+639 GINSIEKGK
-647 KQTGTIVATSV
+647 TGMIVATSLT
-658 DNDAILDAVKE
+658 NEAILTAINS

-682 AGGSIVADQ
+682 QEGSIVADP
-691 NLVSTGTVYVL
+691 NLVSTGTVFVL
-702 SKGEDGTYALT
+702 SKSDGEYAIK

-719 EVTFPQEATAIEAGQ
+719 KVDFSSLKASVIEAGQ

-749 GVFSWKNPA
+749 GVFSWKEPA
-758 TIAQPGEKIAY
+758 TIVEKGAKKTY
-769 PVIFTPT
+769 DVIFTPT
-776 DLTTYNVAEGSYIFA
+776 DLIGYNVVGSTYTFD
-791 EIKQYFTVQ
+791 EIKQYYTVQ

-810 IASANTANKYE
+810 IASANTSNKYE
-821 KGSKLTVKPVADVH
+821 EGSTLTVKPVADAH
-835 YEFDKYLNKSG
+835 YAFEKYVNEEV
-846 FTDNTY
+846 TNNTY
-852 TVSENATL
+852 TVSANATL
-860 TAEFKPIMRKVTI
+860 TAEFKPIMRTVTI
-873 NITGTG
+873 SVTGTG

-912 VLSKLTAGGS
+912 VLSSLTAGGS
-922 ALNSNTVTVDKDLTI
+922 AFNSNTVTVEKDLTI
-937 AATFTQK
+937 AATFATK
-944 LDETYVVKVDAVP
+944 PADKYVVKVSAVP

-963 YDKDGNDIASGSSF
+963 YDKDGNAIASGSSF
-977 KEDETISVVAVPDLG
+977 KEGETISVVAVPDLG

-1001 YNSVAITNNQITVA
+1001 YNSNVVTKNQITVA
-1015 KADAAITAEFEIQS
+1015 KADAAITAEFTKQS
-1029 FTVSTSVT
+1029 FAVSTDVK
-1037 NGTVTLKNKNSETVE
+1037 NGTITLAQVNNKEQKVNENS
-1052 PGSIEYGT
+1052 SSYEYGT
-1060 ELTATAEATDKK
+1060 ELTATAKAASG
-1072 NYKLLSLVVNGK
+1072 YKLLSLVVNGK
-1084 EIPNGGSFTV
+1084 EIPNEGSFIV

-1109 ITIDDTPQSFTY
+1109 ITIDKTPQSFTY
-1121 DGTEKEFVIKT
+1121 DGAAKEFVVKT
-1132 TPAGIGGFTVKYD
+1132 TPAGITGFTVKYD
-1145 GGDDKPANAVDHADK
+1145 GSDTKPVNAGSHVDKK
-1160 TYNVTITRAA
+1160 YKVTITREA
-1170 DDTYAAFSGS
+1170 DDVYAAVSEEINEG
-1180 ATLTIKPAQMKG
+1180 LIIKPAQMKG

-1199 GSDELEQADMNK
+1199 EQESGVATATDKGAYALVGSV
-1211 GYTLDGTVDGKTHIG
+1211 DGTTHLG
-1226 KVTFTPTNANYAV
+1226 TATFTPGSGYENYAI
-1239 MTFYAAGTQA
+1239 MTFTVAGKDA
-1249 TECTYSSASKLQ
+1249 TVCTYEKPSTPEPQ
-1261 SAKLMTRADDAS
+1261 SAKLTTRAGEKS
-1273 SLNIDV
+1273 SLNINV
-1279 TEGKGSVKV
+1279 TEGNGSVKV
-1288 LNGGVVASKLY
+1288 LNGGVEASKLY

-1316 ANAIWNNNT
+1316 ANATWNDGSVSNT
-1325 TTTANTYTMTL
+1325 KEITL
-1336 GSGTNE
+1336 ASGTND
-1342 VTVAFQKKTEPT
+1342 VTVAFLKKTEPT

-1371 GQAITVANES
+1371 GQTISVAGDS
-1381 PVKDWDLSFDGTP
+1381 PVKDWDLSFEGIP
-1394 TDAGTYTI
+1394 TDAGTYKI
-1402 YASRKADENYL
+1402 YASRKADENYK
-1413 AVVKKGI
+1413 AVVNKEVG
-1420 KSFTIKQAPAEAS
+1420 SFTIGQAVADAS
-1433 NPIATDI
+1433 NPVATEI

-1450 ITGTANVDGAFE
+1450 ITGTANVDGTFE
-1462 WVNPNTIPNAGT
+1462 WVNPNTILNADATGE
-1474 AKADVRFV
+1474 AVRFV

-1491 DGLTADVKVTE
+1491 DGLKADVKVTK

-1510 NLTVVGEEFGTVSMT
+1510 NLTVVGEEFGAVSMM
-1525 LDGNPTT
+1525 LDGNPATA
-1532 PGATVTK
+1532 GATVTK
-1539 GQELKVT
+1539 DQKLEVK
-1546 ATAKTGY
+1546 ATANTGY

-1560 GSARTSYTIGET
+1560 GSARTTYTIGET

-1590 TDPDPE
+1590 TDPEE
-1596 PEVIDVTGVSLDAT
+1596 PEVTDVTGVSLDAT

-1615 VGESFVLK
+1615 VGESFALK

-1635 VSWSSSNAT
+1635 VSWSSSDAT

-1653 VNALKAGTCKITVTT
+1653 VKALKAGTCKITVTT

-1681 TIATGIDELLAANR
+1681 TIATGIDEILAANR

-1736 SGGIYIVRLVESKRV
+1736 SGGIYIVRLVESNRI

>member
-26 PEKSSFE
+26 LEKSSFE
-33 GTEQDVTNFK
+33 GTEQDITNFK

-72 DATADNQVTI
+72 EATAENQVTI
-82 TFPGVT
+82 TFTGVT
-88 FSDHSNTITI
+88 FSDQSNTIAI

-105 IFGGSKETDLDKDT
+105 IFGGSKEADLEKNT

-125 GSVGYLIGGG
+125 GNVGYLIGGG

-143 SNPKTANVK
+143 SDPKTANVK
-152 DVAIDIQGGT
+152 DVALDIQGGT

-204 LDTEWSSSV
+204 LDTEWSNSV

-244 EVEANVLNS
+244 EVKANVLNS

-283 NKQTDIIEI
+283 AEQKDIIEI

-346 NCTNTPIMCL
+346 NCTNTPVMCL

-386 AYTID
+386 AYTIG

-405 EDVTLSNKGVLTV
+405 KDVTLTNNGTLNVVAPDVESLKAAIQANANKICLVSGTTYKLTEPLIIDKSVVLTTD
-418 KGIYTVATAAQLE
+418 G
-431 EAIKQTTIDAIE
+431 EA
-443 LSGSEYTLTDPL
+443 
-455 KIKSPITLS
+455 
-464 SIEGAPTKATIKGN
+464 KATIKGN
-478 LIVEAENVSIKNLA
+478 LVVEAENVAINNLA
-492 FNCESTG
+492 FECNSNG
-499 TNYWLKN
+499 TNYWMKN
-506 AITLFGNAITVK
+506 AITLFGNSITVNG
-518 DCTFTGSTSNA
+518 CTFEGSAADNQ
-529 TKYVA
+529 YVA
-534 NGIVIFPMAA
+534 NGIVIFPTAA
-544 ENASYD
+544 DNASYA

-560 QEVGSGED
+560 QEVGSGSD
-568 YWASTALLLCD
+568 YWTSTALLLCD
-579 NTSITKKDGATAAI
+579 NTSITKKGASEATSI

-601 SSLANANNTFTSCF
+601 TSLADASNTFTNCF
-615 ADYIHLSDGSYV
+615 ADYIHQTGTSYV
-627 YEVTSTAKAVAD
+627 YDVTSTAKAVAD
-639 GINSIKKD
+639 GINSIEKGK
-647 KQTGTIVATSV
+647 TGTIVATSLT
-658 DNDAILDAVKE
+658 NEAILTAIKE

-682 AGGSIVADQ
+682 QEGSIVADP
-691 NLVSTGTVYVL
+691 NLVSTGTVFVL
-702 SKGEDGTYALT
+702 SKSDEEYAIK

-719 EVTFPQEATAIEAGQ
+719 EVDFFSLKASVIEAGQ

-758 TIAQPGEKIAY
+758 TIVEAGETKAY
-769 PVIFTPT
+769 DVIFTPT
-776 DLTTYNVAEGSYIFA
+776 DLTAYNVADSTYTFA
-791 EIKQYFTVQ
+791 VIKQYYTVQ

-810 IASANTANKYE
+810 IASANASNKYE
-821 KGSKLTVKPVADVH
+821 AGSTLTVKPVADAH
-835 YEFDKYLNKSG
+835 YAFDKYLNESG

-860 TAEFKPIMRKVTI
+860 TAGFKPIMRTVTI
-873 NITGTG
+873 SVTGDGT
-879 SVNVNGESKS
+879 VNVNGESKS
-889 NSSTVSVQEGSVLT
+889 GSFEVQEGSILT
-903 IQAVPGEGQ
+903 IQAAPNTGQ
-912 VLSKLTAGGS
+912 VLSSLTAGGS
-922 ALNSNTVTVDKDLTI
+922 AFNNNTVTVDKDMTI
-937 AATFTQK
+937 AATFTTK
-944 LDETYVVKVDAVP
+944 PADKYVVKVSAVP

-963 YDKDGNDIASGSSF
+963 YDKDGNAIASGSSF
-977 KEDETISVVAVPDLG
+977 TAGTPISVVAVPDMG
-992 YKLKDNSLK
+992 YKLKANSLK
-1001 YNSVAITNNQITVA
+1001 YNSADITSNQITVS

-1029 FTVSTSVT
+1029 FEVSTSVT
-1037 NGTVTLKNKNSETVE
+1037 NGTVTLAQVNNKNQKASNS
-1052 PGSIEYGT
+1052 PSSYEYGT
-1060 ELTATAEATDKK
+1060 ELTATAEPTDAS

-1109 ITIDDTPQSFTY
+1109 ITIDKTPQSFTY
-1121 DGTEKEFVIKT
+1121 DGTAKEFVVKT
-1132 TPAGIGGFTVKYD
+1132 TPAGIGGFTVKYGEND
-1145 GGDDKPANAVDHADK
+1145 TKPVKAGEY
-1160 TYNVTITRAA
+1160 TVTITRNA
-1170 DDTYAAFSGS
+1170 DDTYAAISQAIS
-1180 ATLTIKPAQMKG
+1180 SKLIIQKAQMKG

-1199 GSDELEQADMNK
+1199 ESDELVSITDSR
-1211 GYTLDGTVDGKTHIG
+1211 GKYALVNQSVTNAHIG
-1226 KVTFTPTNANYAV
+1226 QVTFIPTDANYAV
-1239 MTFYAAGTQA
+1239 MTFYAAGTSA
-1249 TECTYSSASKLQ
+1249 TECTYKAPSTPEPQ
-1261 SAKLMTRADDAS
+1261 SAKLTTRAEGS
-1273 SLNIDV
+1273 SLNITV
-1279 TEGKGSVKV
+1279 TGEGSVKV
-1288 LNGGVVASKLY
+1288 LNGGVEASTLY
-1299 VGQTITI
+1299 VGQTVTI
-1306 QAVPASTEYA
+1306 QAIPSSTEYA
-1316 ANAIWNNNT
+1316 ANATWNDGSVSNT
-1325 TTTANTYTMTL
+1325 KEVTL
-1336 GSGTNE
+1336 ASGTND

-1371 GQAITVANES
+1371 GQTISVDGNS
-1381 PVKDWDLSFDGTP
+1381 PVKDWDLNFEGIP
-1394 TDAGTYTI
+1394 TDAGTYKI
-1402 YASRKADENYL
+1402 YASRKADENYK
-1413 AVVKKGI
+1413 AVVNKEVG
-1420 KSFTIKQAPAEAS
+1420 SFTIGQAVADAS
-1433 NPIATDI
+1433 NPVATEI

-1462 WVNPNTIPNAGT
+1462 WVNPNTILNADATGE
-1474 AKADVRFV
+1474 AVRFV

-1491 DGLTADVKVTE
+1491 DGLTADVKVTK

-1510 NLTVVGEEFGTVSMT
+1510 NLTVVGEEFGAVSMT
-1525 LDGNPTT
+1525 LDGNPATA
-1532 PGATVTK
+1532 GATVTK
-1539 GQELKVT
+1539 DQKLEVK
-1546 ATAKTGY
+1546 ATANTGY

-1560 GSARTSYTIGET
+1560 GSARTTYTIGET

-1590 TDPDPE
+1590 TDPEE
-1596 PEVIDVTGVSLDAT
+1596 PEVTDVTGVSLDAT

-1615 VGESFVLK
+1615 VGESFALK

-1635 VSWSSSNAT
+1635 VSWSSSDAT

-1653 VNALKAGTCKITVTT
+1653 VKALKAGTCKITVTT
-1668 EDGDYTATCDITV
+1668 EDGGYTATCDITV
-1681 TIATGIDELLAANR
+1681 TIATGIDEILAANR